1 MEIPTV
7 TGVEYW
13 TWTGTND
20 AVKQEDGAEITIGA
34 ETLYVEA
41 RPADGYRLPF
51 NTTTDWSYAP
61 SGA

>member
-1 MEIPTV
+1 M
-7 TGVEYW
+7 EYW

-20 AVKQEDGAEITIGA
+20 AVKQDDGAELTIGA